1 MLMRPIEAETC
12 FSPLNFGTV
21 NKEEKRIMDR
31 LTMKA
36 VTPIDLVDNV
46 LAAQSITCQAAP
58 ISEGAFRKVWLG
70 NYQVLKEAK
79 AIPDGNHSRS
89 MGNGEANRLEA
100 EIWNKHKDLD
110 ILAEIKW
117 KSACNKY
124 LTMELLDMDRPT
136 KDQQIQNLFHDLW
149 VDENSENE
157 SAIKCMER
165 MRLVT
170 WALVVS
176 NFDGKQATQRM
187 KLNNWDGKVDPR
199 KVDFDREIYQKIF
212 QLPPKTIWDL
222 HYSNWGYSNFRKQLL
237 ILDYAGI

>member
-1 MLMRPIEAETC
+1 
-12 FSPLNFGTV
+12 
-21 NKEEKRIMDR
+21 
-31 LTMKA
+31 MKT

-46 LAAQSITCQAAP
+46 LTAQSIVACQPP

-79 AIPDGNHSRS
+79 MVPDGNHDRG
-89 MGNGEANRLEA
+89 MGNGEANRREF
-100 EIWNKHKDLD
+100 EIWEKYKDLN

-117 KSACNKY
+117 KSGCNKY
-124 LTMELLDMDRPT
+124 LTMELLDMQRPT
-136 KDQQIQNLFHDLW
+136 KDQEIQSLFYDLW
-149 VDENSENE
+149 VDEGSQND

-170 WALVVS
+170 WALVAS

-222 HYSNWGYSNFRKQLL
+222 HYSNWGYSCFKKELL